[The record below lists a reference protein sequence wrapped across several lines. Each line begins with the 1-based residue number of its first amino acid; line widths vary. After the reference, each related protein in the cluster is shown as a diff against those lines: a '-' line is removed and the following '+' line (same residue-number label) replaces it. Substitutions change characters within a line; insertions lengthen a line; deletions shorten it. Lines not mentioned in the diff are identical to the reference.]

1 MIAVDLDGTLVTRN
15 TFRIFAGFLRR
26 RILQRRRIVDLGRYG
41 FWGAVR
47 RFNIVSHRRL
57 KWELMK
63 IADSTLTPEDY
74 DSLAD
79 EIMRYLNPRVMG
91 YVTGKPWVLA
101 TAASAEY
108 VMPLARRLD
117 CRHVIATERPVS
129 RRFKEY
135 TESRGAEKLRRV
147 QAVSDG
153 ADIEVALSDHPDD
166 LPLLMAAHTPVLV
179 NPTAATLADPGIKA
193 LGATV
198 WRD

>member
-26 RILQRRRIVDLGRYG
+26 RILRGRRIADLARYG
-41 FWGAVR
+41 FWGAAR

-79 EIMRYLNPRVMG
+79 EIMRYLNPRVMD
-91 YVTGKPWVLA
+91 YVTGKLWVLA

-108 VMPLARRLD
+108 VVPLARRLG
-117 CRHVIATERPVS
+117 CLHTIATERPAS
-129 RRFKEY
+129 RRFKDY
-135 TESRGAEKLRRV
+135 TETRGAEKLRRL
-147 QAVSDG
+147 QAVPG
-153 ADIEVALSDHPDD
+153 IADIEIALSDHPDD
-166 LPLLMAAHTPVLV
+166 LPMLSAARTPVLV
-179 NPTAATLADPGIKA
+179 NPTPATLADPRIKA
-193 LGATV
+193 LGATI

>member
-26 RILQRRRIVDLGRYG
+26 RILQRRRIADLARYG
-41 FWGAVR
+41 LWGAAR

-79 EIMRYLNPRVMG
+79 EIMRYLNPRVMD
-91 YVTGKPWVLA
+91 YVTGKLWVLA

-108 VMPLARRLD
+108 VVPLARRLD
-117 CRHVIATERPVS
+117 CLYVIATERPVS

-153 ADIEVALSDHPDD
+153 AGIEVALSDHPDD
-166 LPLLMAAHTPVLV
+166 LPMLSAARTPVLV
-179 NPTAATLADPGIKA
+179 NPTLATLADPRIKA

>member
-26 RILQRRRIVDLGRYG
+26 RILKRRRIADLARFGL
-41 FWGAVR
+41 WGAAR
-47 RFNIVSHRRL
+47 RFNMVSHRRL

-63 IADSTLTPEDY
+63 IADNTLTPEDY
-74 DSLAD
+74 DNLAD
-79 EIMRYLNPRVMG
+79 EIMQYLNPRVTD

-117 CRHVIATERPVS
+117 CLYVIATERPVS
-129 RRFKEY
+129 RRFRDYAE
-135 TESRGAEKLRRV
+135 TRGAEKLRRV
-147 QAVSDG
+147 QAVTGIAGID
-153 ADIEVALSDHPDD
+153 VAISDHPDD
-166 LPLLMAAHTPVLV
+166 LPLLSAARTPVLV

>member
-26 RILQRRRIVDLGRYG
+26 RILQRRRIADLARYG
-41 FWGAVR
+41 FWGAAR

-74 DSLAD
+74 DTLAD
-79 EIMRYLNPRVMG
+79 EIMQYLNPRVMD

-108 VMPLARRLD
+108 VTPLTRRLD

-179 NPTAATLADPGIKA
+179 NPAAATLADPRIKA

-198 WRD
+198 WHD

>member
-26 RILQRRRIVDLGRYG
+26 RILKRRRIADLARYG

-47 RFNIVSHRRL
+47 RFNMVSHRRL

-63 IADSTLTPEDY
+63 IADNTLTPEDY
-74 DSLAD
+74 DNLAD
-79 EIMRYLNPRVMG
+79 EIMQYLNPRVTD

-117 CRHVIATERPVS
+117 CLYVIATERPVS
-129 RRFKEY
+129 RRFKDY
-135 TESRGAEKLRRV
+135 TETRGAEKLRRV
-147 QAVSDG
+147 QAVTGIAGID
-153 ADIEVALSDHPDD
+153 VALSDHPDD
-166 LPLLMAAHTPVLV
+166 LPLLSAARTPVLV
-179 NPTAATLADPGIKA
+179 NPTAATLADPRIKA